1 MRSVAKRGRPALDA
15 EQAERTLP
23 TRETALKLVPDPLAI
38 FEPALQRIGH
48 EIALI
53 HAALSGRLNARTM
66 KWQEG
71 RAPSKRRDPI
81 DRIKHERV
89 ADYLDW
95 LKSLAREH
103 IQSGPVFEMIS
114 DLHPPHWV
122 DSTYKLRPGT
132 AAEWLIMSLQ
142 LYGGGTTARPSAE

>member
-1 MRSVAKRGRPALDA
+1 MGKRGPQRLDA
-15 EQAERTLP
+15 DQAERIPP
-23 TRETALKLVPDPLAI
+23 TPETALKLAPDPLAI

-48 EIALI
+48 EIAII

-95 LKSLAREH
+95 LKSLARAH

-122 DSTYKLRPGT
+122 DRTYKLRPGT

-142 LYGGGTTARPSAE
+142 LYGDATAARPAD